1 MTEIIT
7 QKKIIFPGSQINH
20 NNLTDINEKYFVYCS
35 PFSAFVYN
43 KSDLTLRNIIGDIND
58 IYISAISLNK
68 SPNIDIL
75 ALYYSKDILI
85 YNLITSKY
93 SYSIP
98 FKELKQMEFNKDSK
112 LLLLNNKGELFITK
126 VDYSRVNYINK
137 VNIDDNF
144 CNCFRWYPF
153 NINEFAYSTNKNKI
167 YYYSLL
173 KNNNAENISIIDNIK
188 NKFLSE
194 CVHIKDDE
202 NFNITIMD
210 FYDLD
215 INNKYLLV
223 GTSNSKIYLV
233 DISKYDITNKFNKYG
248 KTPIEYIF
256 WLNNQPGSFIS
267 INEKSEKYI
276 KWNVSKSNYSS
287 IKKLNDFNITSI
299 KKYDDESNFLIT
311 NQNGEV
317 FILNELNNKIKY
329 IIKDTHY
336 QSVFDLK
343 INPNNED
350 LFITA
355 SHDGNIRLYSI
366 KDNYKLIHVFNTNK
380 NMNKNNNNC
389 HITSLKWA
397 PKYINLFASGDS
409 MLNLRIFDI
418 ETKKQIILYKLV
430 IHMNN
435 IFIQGIDWNKYDNI
449 LVCANISLFLFSF
462 VINNNEKDKY
472 SLILLTELKMKNY
485 IYNPI
490 FESHNEYIITPS
502 EVGNIY
508 FYSTTND
515 KLGKIIDINSSPSK
529 EIKAHK
535 KKVNNIIF
543 NNSKTLLATASD
555 DMTIGLYDI
564 VKSKETPMS
573 KITHSINKYLVGQES
588 QVKQILFLIDDTL
601 LSGGKNGTIC
611 IWDIHKL
618 QLKYKL
624 NENISS
630 INCISSFNKHPFL
643 FITAGNDCSII
654 FWNLNYKMDL
664 EKLLQIDRQNLKEIE
679 KFIKYYFYEEDLDIF
694 FDLLNE
700 PIKEKKL
707 VSKYLEKNEELK
719 KEYSKYN
726 NDSGTKNKVDFS
738 IKKEEK
744 ELILD
749 KLIKESAII
758 QEWELFCEFSIL
770 RNKWEDA
777 ICFAP
782 KVSLDYWQQLMNK
795 YEKYVNSENY
805 ISKENIDYNIQSD
818 YDEKEIIAL
827 LNGNNYKKI
836 VDLCIKKKDFQNAL
850 MIWLMEKSNKK
861 EEKIL
866 NENNSGLNKDKNKNI
881 INVNNNEKNNYI
893 DYRINNLYN
902 NKKLN
907 FKSDE
912 NIKKIIDKESLIHLK
927 EGKRIKSII
936 NYIYYDDKRLLL
948 KSLSKSNFIELGYL
962 LSNDDKELKVFND
975 FFVIKLYEKYKMRIN
990 DNILLL
996 LINKINDED
1005 YKIILIQTISNKNI
1019 LANVKLNKD
1028 KSELIKLLEKNDL
1041 SSIHKLINKYR
1052 EECFNKLLD
1061 IFFDRDNKIK
1071 INEDEINKISL
1082 KLSDFLKLLI
1092 LIKIKN
1098 IELNNDLLLDIVSII
1113 IAIESLNYN
1122 YISIICLILEYF
1134 ITKNIFYDKK
1144 DNNKKIYN
1152 FIFSFVNHIQNNY
1165 KENKIVIK
1173 YKFNQ
1178 TQQEKYNLI
1187 SSSYNNNIIN
1197 FDNFNKV
1204 RNIIKFNVIYKCNSQ
1219 EMKYYYLDNIYPKK
1233 VKNNDSLSSFSNTN
1247 IKSDI
1252 IKLNSGN
1259 YASLDEYLEMSK
1271 FINIKK
1277 I

>member
-1 MTEIIT
+1 
-7 QKKIIFPGSQINH
+7 
-20 NNLTDINEKYFVYCS
+20 
-35 PFSAFVYN
+35 
-43 KSDLTLRNIIGDIND
+43 
-58 IYISAISLNK
+58 
-68 SPNIDIL
+68 
-75 ALYYSKDILI
+75 
-85 YNLITSKY
+85 
-93 SYSIP
+93 
-98 FKELKQMEFNKDSK
+98 
-112 LLLLNNKGELFITK
+112 
-126 VDYSRVNYINK
+126 
-137 VNIDDNF
+137 
-144 CNCFRWYPF
+144 
-153 NINEFAYSTNKNKI
+153 
-167 YYYSLL
+167 
-173 KNNNAENISIIDNIK
+173 
-188 NKFLSE
+188 
-194 CVHIKDDE
+194 
-202 NFNITIMD
+202 
-210 FYDLD
+210 
-215 INNKYLLV
+215 
-223 GTSNSKIYLV
+223 
-233 DISKYDITNKFNKYG
+233 
-248 KTPIEYIF
+248 
-256 WLNNQPGSFIS
+256 
-267 INEKSEKYI
+267 
-276 KWNVSKSNYSS
+276 
-287 IKKLNDFNITSI
+287 
-299 KKYDDESNFLIT
+299 
-311 NQNGEV
+311 
-317 FILNELNNKIKY
+317 
-329 IIKDTHY
+329 
-336 QSVFDLK
+336 
-343 INPNNED
+343 
-350 LFITA
+350 
-355 SHDGNIRLYSI
+355 
-366 KDNYKLIHVFNTNK
+366 
-380 NMNKNNNNC
+380 
-389 HITSLKWA
+389 
-397 PKYINLFASGDS
+397 
-409 MLNLRIFDI
+409 
-418 ETKKQIILYKLV
+418 
-430 IHMNN
+430 
-435 IFIQGIDWNKYDNI
+435 
-449 LVCANISLFLFSF
+449 
-462 VINNNEKDKY
+462 
-472 SLILLTELKMKNY
+472 
-485 IYNPI
+485 
-490 FESHNEYIITPS
+490 
-502 EVGNIY
+502 
-508 FYSTTND
+508 
-515 KLGKIIDINSSPSK
+515 
-529 EIKAHK
+529 
-535 KKVNNIIF
+535 
-543 NNSKTLLATASD
+543 
-555 DMTIGLYDI
+555 
-564 VKSKETPMS
+564 
-573 KITHSINKYLVGQES
+573 
-588 QVKQILFLIDDTL
+588 
-601 LSGGKNGTIC
+601 
-611 IWDIHKL
+611 
-618 QLKYKL
+618 
-624 NENISS
+624 
-630 INCISSFNKHPFL
+630 
-643 FITAGNDCSII
+643 
-654 FWNLNYKMDL
+654 
-664 EKLLQIDRQNLKEIE
+664 
-679 KFIKYYFYEEDLDIF
+679 
-694 FDLLNE
+694 
-700 PIKEKKL
+700 
-707 VSKYLEKNEELK
+707 
-719 KEYSKYN
+719 
-726 NDSGTKNKVDFS
+726 
-738 IKKEEK
+738 
-744 ELILD
+744 
-749 KLIKESAII
+749 
-758 QEWELFCEFSIL
+758 
-770 RNKWEDA
+770 
-777 ICFAP
+777 
-782 KVSLDYWQQLMNK
+782 
-795 YEKYVNSENY
+795 
-805 ISKENIDYNIQSD
+805 
-818 YDEKEIIAL
+818 
-827 LNGNNYKKI
+827 
-836 VDLCIKKKDFQNAL
+836 
-850 MIWLMEKSNKK
+850 MEKSNKK

-1005 YKIILIQTISNKNI
+1005 YKNIIIQTISNKNI

-1204 RNIIKFNVIYKCNSQ
+1204 RNIIKFNDIYKCNSQ